1 MRLLWKTAG
10 CRLKQRKRGHPFVT
24 LGGAPQKLE
33 FKSNFWG
40 VFFMTKYSEGFKLRL
55 VKEYLGNTL
64 GYNLLAQKYGMPSSS
79 PIKHWVRA
87 YQAFGKE
94 GLQKKQTNQV
104 YSVQFKLDVLHF
116 MKQTGASYQETAIK
130 FKMNNPPL
138 IANWNQKFLA
148 EGVKGLEERAK
159 GRPSMSKKPKQKPIK
174 PEKPL
179 SREEQLERE
188 NELLRLEVAY
198 LKKLKAFQ
206 ENPDAFLE
214 KHKRR
219 WRSNSTKKDSD

>member
-1 MRLLWKTAG
+1 G
-10 CRLKQRKRGHPFVT
+10 S
-24 LGGAPQKLE
+24 APQKLE

-40 VFFMTKYSEGFKLRL
+40 VFYMAKYSEEFKLQL
-55 VKEYLGNTL
+55 VKEYVDGTL
-64 GYNLLAQKYGMPSSS
+64 GYKLLARKYGLPSTT
-79 PIKHWVRA
+79 PIKRWVRA
-87 YQAFGKE
+87 YQAFGQE

-104 YSVQFKLDVLHF
+104 YSVQFKVDVLHF
-116 MKQTGASYQETAIK
+116 MKQTGASYQDTAIE
-130 FKMNNPPL
+130 FEMNEPS
-138 IANWNQKFLA
+138 IVARWNREFLA
-148 EGVKGLEERAK
+148 KGVKGLEERTK

-174 PEKPL
+174 PEKTL

-214 KHKRR
+214 KHKQR